1 MKDTTDMRQELMESA
16 NLDQFLS
23 ENKENFCSVG
33 ISGVLGDMLRK
44 RKISKAALAR
54 QSGMSEVYLH
64 QIFSGQRNP
73 SRNRIICLCFGLKAS
88 VEEAQDL
95 LKKCGFAQLYAKN
108 RRDAIIL
115 YGLQNSMDLFAVD
128 DKLFAEKEET
138 LRQ

>member
-1 MKDTTDMRQELMESA
+1 MKGTTDMRQELMESA

-33 ISGVLGDMLRK
+33 ISGVLRDMLRK
-44 RKISKAALAR
+44 RKTSKAALAR
-54 QSGMSEVYLH
+54 RSGMSEVYLH

>member
-1 MKDTTDMRQELMESA
+1 
-16 NLDQFLS
+16 
-23 ENKENFCSVG
+23 
-33 ISGVLGDMLRK
+33 
-44 RKISKAALAR
+44 
-54 QSGMSEVYLH
+54 MSEVYLH